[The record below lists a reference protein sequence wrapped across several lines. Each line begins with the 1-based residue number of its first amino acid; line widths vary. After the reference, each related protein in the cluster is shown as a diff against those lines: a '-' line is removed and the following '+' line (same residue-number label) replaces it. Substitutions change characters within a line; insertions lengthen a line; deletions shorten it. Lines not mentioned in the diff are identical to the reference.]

1 MAKKSHVYIWQS
13 VIGLGFLSGLWTAIG
28 IDPEAVILNALG
40 KAVDMIY
47 PDQNVRALFI
57 LLPTILLIL
66 SVYGAYRKGRVI
78 GLSAVI
84 VAYLAGLSILVS
96 ITTAILLLLA
106 AVVLGFLATNRRIA
120 RNLGFH

>member
-1 MAKKSHVYIWQS
+1 MAKKSRTYLWQS

-40 KAVDMIY
+40 KAVDTIY
-47 PDQNVRALFI
+47 PDPDIRALFI

-66 SVYGAYRKGRVI
+66 SVYGAYRKGRVL
-78 GLSAVI
+78 GLAAVI

-96 ITTAILLLLA
+96 ITTTILLLLVA
-106 AVVLGFLATNRRIA
+106 AILGLLATNRRIA
-120 RNLGFH
+120 WKLGFH